1 MKNLEEKTN
10 NVIEEVIPNNYGC
23 LIMGRY
29 TMDLCENLDEFM
41 GLLKELPDGA
51 PVTLV
56 KGPSVLLKAEM
67 SRQELI
73 DDVRALSPEKIFGA
87 LSADDKVKKH
97 VTRSK
102 AVNHEWISGPGTPVI
117 TVSND
122 DGSESV
128 VMSLVEEKA

>member
-1 MKNLEEKTN
+1 MKNLEEKN
-10 NVIEEVIPNNYGC
+10 NMKNELIPNNYGF

-29 TMDLCENLDEFM
+29 TMDLCENVEEFASA
-41 GLLKELPDGA
+41 LRELPDGA

-56 KGPSVLLKAEM
+56 KGPSILLKSEM
-67 SRQELI
+67 GRQEII
-73 DDVRALSPEKIFGA
+73 DDIRALPPEDIFGA